1 MIGHRA
7 FCRRPRPSSIAVKL
21 GGTLGDRGALHS
33 VLSGRGYTPSMW
45 STIRAMLVWLIVLAM
60 PVQGFAAA
68 GMLHC
73 AVGQGTAAG
82 VAASTAAHTAVR
94 SVHPHAGA
102 GAHARQDADAGAHT
116 RHLAAASM
124 GQMHD
129 AATHASGSQADGSVS
144 PAHGCSACAAC
155 CAVLALP
162 GSIRLTVEP
171 AGRLFGPPGLPDA
184 APSFVPPGLE
194 RPPRVRSA

>member
-1 MIGHRA
+1 
-7 FCRRPRPSSIAVKL
+7 
-21 GGTLGDRGALHS
+21 
-33 VLSGRGYTPSMW
+33 MW
-45 STIRAMLVWLIVLAM
+45 STIRAMLFWLIVLAM

-73 AVGQGTAAG
+73 AVGHGTAAG
-82 VAASTAAHTAVR
+82 VAASNAGHTGAR
-94 SVHPHAGA
+94 SADPDADAGGHAQQDAGA
-102 GAHARQDADAGAHT
+102 GAHARHLGA
-116 RHLAAASM
+116 APN

-129 AATHASGSQADGSVS
+129 ALTHASGSQADGPVS
-144 PAHGCSACAAC
+144 SAHGCSACAAC

-171 AGRLFGPPGLPDA
+171 AGHLFGPPGLADA

>member
-1 MIGHRA
+1 
-7 FCRRPRPSSIAVKL
+7 
-21 GGTLGDRGALHS
+21 
-33 VLSGRGYTPSMW
+33 MW

-73 AVGQGTAAG
+73 AVGHGTTAG
-82 VAASTAAHTAVR
+82 VAATKAAHTAVR
-94 SVHPHAGA
+94 SVDPHASA
-102 GAHARQDADAGAHT
+102 GAHARQDAGAGAHT

-129 AATHASGSQADGSVS
+129 AATHASGSQADGPVS
-144 PAHGCSACAAC
+144 SAHGCSACAAC
-155 CAVLALP
+155 CAVLALT
-162 GSIRLTVEP
+162 GSTRVMVEP
-171 AGRLFGPPGLPDA
+171 AGPLFGPPGLPGA

>member
-1 MIGHRA
+1 MPRHLTAARA
-7 FCRRPRPSSIAVKL
+7 VLDCRQARMHP
-21 GGTLGDRGALHS
+21 GDRGALHS
-33 VLSGRGYTPSMW
+33 ALSGRGYTSDMW

-73 AVGQGTAAG
+73 AVGHGAAAG
-82 VAASTAAHTAVR
+82 VAASTAGYSGDRSAH
-94 SVHPHAGA
+94 PEAGA
-102 GAHARQDADAGAHT
+102 GAHAQHLGAAPIGH
-116 RHLAAASM
+116 
-124 GQMHD
+124 MHD
-129 AATHASGSQADGSVS
+129 AATHTSGIQADGPVS
-144 PAHGCSACAAC
+144 SAHGCSACAAC

-171 AGRLFGPPGLPDA
+171 ASPSFGPPGSPGV

-194 RPPRVRSA
+194 RPPRVHSA

>member
-1 MIGHRA
+1 
-7 FCRRPRPSSIAVKL
+7 
-21 GGTLGDRGALHS
+21 
-33 VLSGRGYTPSMW
+33 MW

-73 AVGQGTAAG
+73 AVGHGTTAG
-82 VAASTAAHTAVR
+82 VAASKAAHTAVR
-94 SVHPHAGA
+94 SVHSHAGA
-102 GAHARQDADAGAHT
+102 GAYAQQDAGPGVHAR
-116 RHLAAASM
+116 HLGTAPI

-129 AATHASGSQADGSVS
+129 ASTHASGSQADGPVS
-144 PAHGCSACAAC
+144 SAHGCSACAAC

-171 AGRLFGPPGLPDA
+171 AGRLFGPPGLADA